1 MFSLVFKFML
11 FPYSVPVPGTLT
23 FLISKYLLPG
33 KKNGRKWLMT
43 ANNRNWGLE
52 EGGFPGQGEEV
63 KNQLTSRAL
72 DRAQQ

>member
-1 MFSLVFKFML
+1 
-11 FPYSVPVPGTLT
+11 
-23 FLISKYLLPG
+23 
-33 KKNGRKWLMT
+33 MT